1 MSDVAPD
8 HAPAAPRI
16 LIVDDERLNRQLM
29 EVMLAGEGYD
39 VVVVNGGGDALAS
52 VASYRPDLIL
62 LDVMMPGMN
71 GYEVATAL
79 KSDDATRK
87 IPIIMLTALDD
98 RNSRLHGLGAG
109 AEEFL
114 TKPINRHELCFRIR
128 NLLKLTER

>member
-1 MSDVAPD
+1 MSDGSQGPVAV
-8 HAPAAPRI
+8 APRI
-16 LIVDDERLNRQLM
+16 LIVDDERLNRQLI

-39 VVVVNGGGDALAS
+39 IVVVNGGMDALAS

-79 KSDDATRK
+79 KSDASTCQ

-98 RNSRLHGLGAG
+98 RNSRMHGLGSG

-114 TKPINRHELCFRIR
+114 TKPINRHELCLRIR
-128 NLLKLTER
+128 NLLRLTER